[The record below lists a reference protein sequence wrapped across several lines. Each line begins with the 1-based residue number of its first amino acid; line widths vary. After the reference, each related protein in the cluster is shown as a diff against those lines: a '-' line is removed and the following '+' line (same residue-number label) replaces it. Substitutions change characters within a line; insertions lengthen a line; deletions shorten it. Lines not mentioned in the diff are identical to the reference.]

1 MTQALLNNL
10 NILKDTN
17 FSVSDNS
24 AKVDVKDFEKILDT
38 KTNFDNSKNN
48 NAELKTDNSKN
59 ENINNNQKTQ
69 TSQTSEPAEQKVK
82 TTSPEDS
89 QKTIGDIKNQKQE
102 TDLAEEIDNSIR
114 ENAVESV
121 IDLIINEEDSEIA
134 DTKTEINDED
144 NTVQQETDENITQE
158 TNITEEDLTMYKETN
173 APENPTT
180 VLLMSQIQTNVKLP
194 VHENTEKAE
203 QETVTLRTND
213 DNQEPQV
220 IKKFDDMLSKDLPGF
235 NNSAKDTA
243 GSKTEQSKQP
253 TALNEKMVKELNIE
267 SVNAETTQNSTSGDL
282 MQNQTPQEQTVK
294 IMIQGDIKPDFKT
307 EIPKAVEVKPVEIT
321 PSKIIEQITKQ
332 LDGMYNNSKLEMV
345 LNPGTLGKLHLH
357 LMNTKDGLI
366 AQFTVTTQEAR
377 DILMKGLNG
386 LKEALLAQGINI
398 EDVSVKFEDSES
410 ENTFDWTE
418 QEGSRGGNKQQG
430 ARKQKEQEK
439 PFEQMMF
446 EMENDDNLV

>member
-307 EIPKAVEVKPVEIT
+307 EIAKAVEVKPVEIT